1 MGDRESS
8 TTQLIETI
16 REAMSKMTEQRY
28 PTTAEAMLR
37 RAWNE
42 GGNSEGAVAFIRE
55 NFDKSEDFWRRGE
68 PRKSPVFKF
77 GGSSSAGGDSPSAQA
92 TPEVETLRRKIK
104 EKEATKVMLQS
115 MGEDSTQLDN
125 EIADLQTRIEQ
136 QATKAMLQSMREGST
151 HLDNEIADL
160 QTRIEQGDA
169 MAELWNEW
177 TKETM
182 VTMILEL
189 GGGESKET
197 LSSLGMDKLWKK
209 LKAAGITRET
219 FLERL
224 KQGQGGGYRKKR
236 QSKNRQS
243 KKRQSK
249 KRKSK
254 KRQSKKRQS
263 TKRKSRKRLKTR
275 KRR

>member
-1 MGDRESS
+1 MADQESS

-55 NFDKSEDFWRRGE
+55 NFDKPEEFWRATQ
-68 PRKSPVFKF
+68 P
-77 GGSSSAGGDSPSAQA
+77 AQT
-92 TPEVETLRRKIK
+92 TPEVETLRRKIE

-115 MGEDSTQLDN
+115 MGEDSTQ
-125 EIADLQTRIEQ
+125 
-136 QATKAMLQSMREGST
+136 
-151 HLDNEIADL
+151 LDNEIADL

-182 VTMILEL
+182 VTMILEQ
-189 GGGESKET
+189 GGEKVRRPSQVSGWT
-197 LSSLGMDKLWKK
+197 SYG
-209 LKAAGITRET
+209 
-219 FLERL
+219 
-224 KQGQGGGYRKKR
+224 
-236 QSKNRQS
+236 KN
-243 KKRQSK
+243 
-249 KRKSK
+249 
-254 KRQSKKRQS
+254 
-263 TKRKSRKRLKTR
+263 
-275 KRR
+275 